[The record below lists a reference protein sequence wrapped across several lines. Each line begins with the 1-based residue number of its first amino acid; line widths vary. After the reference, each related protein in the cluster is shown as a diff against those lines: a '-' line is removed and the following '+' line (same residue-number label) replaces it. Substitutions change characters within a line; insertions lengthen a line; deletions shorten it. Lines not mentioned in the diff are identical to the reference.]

1 MLKYTYEK
9 RNLNLYKMKTNY
21 IKKKR
26 KGFTLVEL
34 LVTIACSTII
44 FMTISASML
53 FVSKM
58 NKNLLSKSSNLY
70 KLNVLKSY
78 ILNNYTTDASIE
90 VDNGDVYFVQTTGDY
105 SKKIIVT
112 NTSITSVTINEEN
125 FINNVESTNYYIVCR
140 INYDESNT
148 KNKEYKFIISS
159 KE

>member
-1 MLKYTYEK
+1 
-9 RNLNLYKMKTNY
+9 MKTNY

-26 KGFTLVEL
+26 QGFTLVEL

-58 NKNLLSKSSNLY
+58 NKNLVSKSSNLY
-70 KLNVLKSY
+70 KLNVLKNY
-78 ILNNYTTDASIE
+78 ILNNYTSDASIV
-90 VDNGDVYFVQTTGDY
+90 VDNGDVYFVQTTDNY
-105 SKKIIVT
+105 TKKIIVT

-125 FINNVESTNYYIVCR
+125 FINNVESTNYYIVCK
-140 INYDESNT
+140 INYHESNT